1 MVSDLL
7 VQIWDFLQA
16 IYYFLYPIFF
26 VVNIFFAITIVFV
39 ERKNP
44 NRAVSWIL
52 ALLLLPFLGF
62 FLYLVFGQN
71 YRKEKMFSLKK
82 ETDQKLTDLMATQ
95 IKEIK
100 TKEGKLTDRWSGA
113 YQRMALLLLQNNRL

>member
-7 VQIWDFLQA
+7 VQIWDLLQA

-52 ALLLLPFLGF
+52 ALLLLPVPWIF
-62 FLYLVFGQN
+62 FIPGLWSELPQRKTVF
-71 YRKEKMFSLKK
+71 
-82 ETDQKLTDLMATQ
+82 TQ
-95 IKEIK
+95 E
-100 TKEGKLTDRWSGA
+100 
-113 YQRMALLLLQNNRL
+113 

>member
-1 MVSDLL
+1 MGTELSISGVSVKKAVLRCIMVSDLL

-26 VVNIFFAITIVFV
+26 VVNVFFAITIVFV

-44 NRAVSWIL
+44 TRAVAWIL

-71 YRKEKMFSLKK
+71 YRERKVVLPQE
-82 ETDQKLTDLMATQ
+82 
-95 IKEIK
+95 
-100 TKEGKLTDRWSGA
+100 
-113 YQRMALLLLQNNRL
+113 

>member
-26 VVNIFFAITIVFV
+26 VVNIFFAVTIVFV

-52 ALLLLPFLGF
+52 ALLLLPVLGF

-71 YRKEKMFSLKK
+71 YRKEKLVHSQ
-82 ETDQKLTDLMATQ
+82 E
-95 IKEIK
+95 
-100 TKEGKLTDRWSGA
+100 
-113 YQRMALLLLQNNRL
+113 